1 MKNKHLLSIKDLSIK
16 NINKILL
23 SAEKILKQNKT
34 SKLNKFS
41 NKNIINLF
49 FEDSTR
55 TLTSFE
61 LAAKQLGAGVV
72 VVICDI

>member
-1 MKNKHLLSIKDLSIK
+1 MKNKHLLSIKDLSIAD
-16 NINKILL
+16 INSILTK
-23 SAEKILKQNKT
+23 AEKFLYKKKRKKN
-34 SKLNKFS
+34 SYS

-61 LAAKQLGAGVV
+61 LV
-72 VVICDI
+72 